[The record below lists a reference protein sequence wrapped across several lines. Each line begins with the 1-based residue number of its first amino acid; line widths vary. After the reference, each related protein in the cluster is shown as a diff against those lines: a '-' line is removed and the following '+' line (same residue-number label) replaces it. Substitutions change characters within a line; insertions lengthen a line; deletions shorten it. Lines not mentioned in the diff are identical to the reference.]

1 MYGNIINLGDDE
13 IEISRYIYTIMI
25 IEIIQIIKRKVN
37 ICDDDSHEKIII
49 ISCYNALFDVDGRPT
64 EAAQISRFASKIT
77 LKSRASIG
85 TGSRERDAKT
95 PNILTQLF

>member
-13 IEISRYIYTIMI
+13 IEISRYIYYYI

-77 LKSRASIG
+77 LKSRASVGIEG
-85 TGSRERDAKT
+85 
-95 PNILTQLF
+95 

>member
-37 ICDDDSHEKIII
+37 ICDDDSHEK
-49 ISCYNALFDVDGRPT
+49 N
-64 EAAQISRFASKIT
+64 
-77 LKSRASIG
+77 
-85 TGSRERDAKT
+85 
-95 PNILTQLF
+95 NNNNQLL

>member
-13 IEISRYIYTIMI
+13 IEISRYIYYYI